1 MGENELKEYL
11 ISLGASLVGF
21 AGLSKI
27 NFKETGN
34 MKFGIAIAIRMQP
47 EIIEKINDGPTE
59 EYFREYNLINEKLDS
74 IVMSCV
80 KYIEAK
86 GFNAIGQTTTF
97 VTSDDNLN
105 TALPHKTV
113 ATRAGLGWIGKSAL
127 LITPQYGSAIRLSS
141 VITDMPLPI
150 DSPINESK
158 CGNCINCV
166 AACPAKAIKN
176 TIWNVNTTRE
186 QLVEA
191 FKCRQKARELLK
203 QRIGVEMSLC
213 GKCIEVC
220 PYTKNYLSKRSGEG
234 QGIL

>member
-1 MGENELKEYL
+1 
-11 ISLGASLVGF
+11 
-21 AGLSKI
+21 
-27 NFKETGN
+27 

-47 EIIEKINDGPTE
+47 EIIERINDGPTE
-59 EYFREYNLINEKLDS
+59 EYFREYNRINEKLDS

-86 GFNAIGQTTTF
+86 GFNAIEQTTTF
-97 VTSDDNLN
+97 VTSDDNL
-105 TALPHKTV
+105 TTSLPHKTV

-141 VITDMPLPI
+141 VIANMPLPI

-166 AACPAKAIKN
+166 VACPAKAIKN

-186 QLVEA
+186 QLLEA

-203 QRIGVEMSLC
+203 QRIGVEIFLC

-220 PYTKNYLSKRSGEG
+220 PYTKKDW
-234 QGIL
+234 